1 MFCSRCGKKVL
12 EYMLFCPFCGTE
24 IVIPEQDEAAPDR
37 PEAPAASRA
46 SEPEKLEKF
55 TFEVHEAP
63 AEDDGAAASETAES
77 VERFSPA
84 QPEPAEEDW
93 AEEMFRFDDGDEDFA
108 EDDAE
113 EDGGESEEVP
123 HDTAAPQKYEAVS
136 VEAREDAPDVRRKSA
151 ERSDGPSVPE
161 LKRRVERP
169 ERVRKESEDAQEA
182 PESRERGVRPERS
195 RTRGGSERRR
205 RSSDVRRRRAS
216 ELYAAEGMTKAG
228 DMFMDDVSDAAG
240 EYDDY
245 DEYDDSYEAAY
256 RPRQRTRSKYDEDE
270 EDYGDEEESSGF
282 VMRHIRG
289 IVGFIL
295 FLVLLLVLV
304 LYFLSDA
311 GQTSLAHINATLPLK
326 SEIYARLG
334 RESYQANDYRQAG
347 VYYERALAREP
358 DSYNWASSAVMA
370 YIADNNTDKAVEM
383 LKKCIDIN
391 PLAVEPYFYLMN
403 LYPDASSRPWEITQL
418 LQQGY
423 QTTGDA
429 RLNVNG

>member
-1 MFCSRCGKKVL
+1 
-12 EYMLFCPFCGTE
+12 
-24 IVIPEQDEAAPDR
+24 
-37 PEAPAASRA
+37 
-46 SEPEKLEKF
+46 
-55 TFEVHEAP
+55 
-63 AEDDGAAASETAES
+63 
-77 VERFSPA
+77 
-84 QPEPAEEDW
+84 
-93 AEEMFRFDDGDEDFA
+93 
-108 EDDAE
+108 
-113 EDGGESEEVP
+113 
-123 HDTAAPQKYEAVS
+123 
-136 VEAREDAPDVRRKSA
+136 
-151 ERSDGPSVPE
+151 
-161 LKRRVERP
+161 
-169 ERVRKESEDAQEA
+169 
-182 PESRERGVRPERS
+182 
-195 RTRGGSERRR
+195 
-205 RSSDVRRRRAS
+205 
-216 ELYAAEGMTKAG
+216 MTKAG

-429 RLNVNG
+429 RLNVTG